1 VTQADRAGRVPRVE
15 QAGQALVV
23 TGAVDAESAVSL
35 RQQGEALIRSSK
47 GSVSVDLER
56 LETAHSV
63 VLSVLLCWKR
73 LAESAGV
80 TLSFHGVSDRLFS
93 LAALS
98 HLDDQLPGF
107 GRTTTHAAQV
117 SVSPPL

>member
-1 VTQADRAGRVPRVE
+1 MTQTDRAGRAPQVE
-15 QAGQALVV
+15 QSGQVLVV
-23 TGAVDAESAVSL
+23 TGAVDAESAMAL
-35 RQQGEALIRSSK
+35 RQQGEALIRLLK
-47 GSVSVDLER
+47 GSVSVDLEC

-73 LAESAGV
+73 LADSADV

-107 GRTTTHAAQV
+107 GRTTTPAAQV
-117 SVSPPL
+117 SISPPL

>member
-1 VTQADRAGRVPRVE
+1 MIQASRAGMPRVE
-15 QAGQALVV
+15 QAGQVIAV
-23 TGAVDAESAVSL
+23 TGVVDLDSAIAL
-35 RQQGEALIRSSK
+35 REQGEALIRSAS
-47 GSVSVDLER
+47 GTVSVDLER

-73 LAESAGV
+73 LADSVDV
-80 TLSFHGVSDRLFS
+80 TLSFQGVGGRLFS

-107 GRTTTHAAQV
+107 VGAQEPAAQV
-117 SVSPPL
+117 SVSPQL